1 MVRFTLRRLG
11 SALLLLYLVLTAT
24 FVFIHLAPGEPSR
37 LYFTSNIDE
46 EQRQVMREAFGLDR
60 PIWVQYTD
68 WLGAMV
74 RGDWGASI
82 SSGRPAARIL
92 LEKLPNTLL
101 LVLAAV
107 MIEHTL
113 GILLGLVAATR
124 AGGRL
129 DRGLRL
135 GVLFFYSLPPFVLAL
150 VAVELL
156 ATQWQ
161 LFPAGQIQSNDA
173 RFLSGWPRLL
183 DRLHHLALPALVLGI
198 SRCAAVMQYVRSS
211 LLENLGQ
218 DYIRTARAKGLSS
231 YAVLQHAL
239 RNSLIPL
246 VQRLGVALPILLG
259 GGLIIEVIFSWPGIG
274 NVVYVAVLQRDYP
287 VVLASTA
294 LSGFLVILGST
305 LADLAHAWLDPRVRN
320 A

>member
-24 FVFIHLAPGEPSR
+24 FVFIHLAPGEPFR
-37 LYFTSNIDE
+37 LYSAPNIDA

-60 PIWVQYTD
+60 PVWVQYVD

-74 RGDWGASI
+74 QGDWGTSI
-82 SSGRPAARIL
+82 SSGRPAARVL

-107 MIEHTL
+107 AIEHTL

-124 AGGRL
+124 AGGRP

-161 LFPAGQIQSNDA
+161 LFPAGQLQSNDA
-173 RFLSGWPRLL
+173 RFLSGWPRVL
-183 DRLHHLALPALVLGI
+183 DRLHHLALPALVLGV
-198 SRCAAVMQYVRSS
+198 SRCAAVMRYVRNA

-218 DYIRTARAKGLSS
+218 DYIRTARAKGLSAR
-231 YAVLQHAL
+231 AVTQHAL

-274 NVVYVAVLQRDYP
+274 NAVYVAVLQRDYP
-287 VVLASTA
+287 VILASTA